1 MALNINGTTGISG
14 VDGSVAAPAVTGTD
28 SNTGITFPSADT
40 IKFSTGGVE
49 RMSITNSGVVG
60 AGGGKTLQFVSVRQE
75 SIVSW
80 NTTSFTDITGL
91 TATINGVAS
100 GSRIIIDFSLCMG
113 NSHNIWHY
121 FKLVRDSTDLL
132 AYSGA
137 DFTFAHSI
145 DNSTATYDFEI
156 INLRFVDTH
165 GQNAGSNLVY
175 KLQGHNAQSVNYVQY
190 LNRRG
195 YDSTQ
200 RGGSL
205 MTLTEVAA

>member
-1 MALNINGTTGISG
+1 MSKISLKHSGGNVVSLNSPTNAPSAADVAFKLPNT
-14 VDGSVAAPAVTGTD
+14 DGSAGQFMKTDGSGNLAFAAAG
-28 SNTGITFPSADT
+28 
-40 IKFSTGGVE
+40 
-49 RMSITNSGVVG
+49 
-60 AGGGKTLQFVSVRQE
+60 GGGKTLQLVSVRQE

-100 GSRIIIDFSLCMG
+100 GSKIIIDFSLCIG
-113 NSHNIWHY
+113 SSHNTHAY

-137 DFTFAHSI
+137 NFTFAYYVDS
-145 DNSTATYDFEI
+145 STAIYDFDI
-156 INLRFVDTH
+156 LNLRFVDTH

-175 KLQGHNAQSVNYVQY
+175 KLQGHNNASTNYVQY

-195 YDSTQ
+195 HDSTQ
-200 RGGSL
+200 RGGCL

>member
-1 MALNINGTTGISG
+1 MTAKIKLNHSEGNGVSLNAPASNPASSDIAFKLP
-14 VDGSVAAPAVTGTD
+14 VADGSAGQFMKTDGSGNLAFAA
-28 SNTGITFPSADT
+28 
-40 IKFSTGGVE
+40 
-49 RMSITNSGVVG
+49 

-100 GSRIIIDFSLCMG
+100 GSKIIIDFSLCIG
-113 NSHNIWHY
+113 RSHNTHAY

-137 DFTFAHSI
+137 NFTFAYYVDS
-145 DNSTATYDFEI
+145 STAIYDFDI
-156 INLRFVDTH
+156 LNLRFVDTH

-175 KLQGHNAQSVNYVQY
+175 KLQGHNNASTNYVQY

-195 YDSTQ
+195 HDSTQ
-200 RGGSL
+200 RGGCL

>member
-1 MALNINGTTGISG
+1 MPIVLNGSGTVTGISVG
-14 VDGSVAAPAVTGTD
+14 GLPDGIVDG
-28 SNTGITFPSADT
+28 DT
-40 IKFSTGGVE
+40 LA
-49 RMSITNSGVVG
+49 SGV
-60 AGGGKTLQFVSVRQE
+60 GGKILQVVQVRQE

-100 GSRIIIDFSLCMG
+100 GSKIIIDLSLSLG
-113 NSHNIWHY
+113 RSHNTRNV
-121 FKLVRDSTDLL
+121 FNLMRDSTSLE
-132 AYSGA
+132 AFSGA
-137 DFTFAHSI
+137 GFTF
-145 DNSTATYDFEI
+145 DQYQYDAYASYTHDI

-165 GQNAGSNLVY
+165 GQSAGSNLVY
-175 KLQGHNAQSVNYVQY
+175 KLQGHNGTSTNYVQY
-190 LNRRG
+190 LNRRH